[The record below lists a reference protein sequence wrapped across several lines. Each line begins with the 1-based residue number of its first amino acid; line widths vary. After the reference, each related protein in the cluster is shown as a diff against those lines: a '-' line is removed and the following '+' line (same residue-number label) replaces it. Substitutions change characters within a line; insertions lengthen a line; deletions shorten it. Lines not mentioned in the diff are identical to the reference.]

1 MFEDRADAARK
12 LAEAVARAA
21 PEVPVVLALP
31 RGGVPVA
38 APVAARLG
46 APLDLLLVRK
56 IGIPG
61 HAELAAGALVEG
73 DPPQAV
79 FNRGLL
85 RSAGLTEADF
95 DGQVAAKTVELA
107 ARRRLWREGRGPVD
121 LRGRTAVIVDD
132 GIATGATV
140 RAALAG
146 LRARGAAAIWIAV
159 PVAPPDTLAQ
169 LTAEADRVI
178 CLEAPRDFYAVG
190 AHYRAFPQVD
200 DAEVSRILAEQDDR
214 KGQQP

>member
-1 MFEDRADAARK
+1 MFEDRADAAAK

-21 PEVPVVLALP
+21 PEAPVILALP

-56 IGIPG
+56 IGMPG

-73 DPPQAV
+73 DPPGAV
-79 FNRGLL
+79 FNQALL
-85 RSAGLTEADF
+85 RRAGLTEADF
-95 DGQVAAKTVELA
+95 EAEVAAKTAELA
-107 ARRRLWREGRGPVD
+107 ERRRLWQAGRGPLD

-132 GIATGATV
+132 GIATGATI
-140 RAALAG
+140 RAALSG

-159 PVAPPDTLAQ
+159 PVAPPDTLAE
-169 LTAEADRVI
+169 LEAKADRVI
-178 CLEAPRDFYAVG
+178 CLAAPRDFIAVG
-190 AHYRAFPQVD
+190 VQYRAFPQVA

-214 KGQQP
+214 KGQQA

>member
-1 MFEDRADAARK
+1 MFEDRADAAAK
-12 LAEAVARAA
+12 LTEAVAQAA
-21 PEVPVVLALP
+21 PEAPVVLALP

-46 APLDLLLVRK
+46 APLDVLLVRK
-56 IGIPG
+56 IGMPG

-73 DPPQAV
+73 DPPKAV
-79 FNRGLL
+79 FNHALL
-85 RSAGLTEADF
+85 RSAGLTETDF
-95 DGQVAAKTVELA
+95 EAQVAEKTAELA
-107 ARRRLWREGRGPVD
+107 ERRRLWRAGHGPVD

-146 LRARGAAAIWIAV
+146 LRAQGATAIWIAV
-159 PVAPPDTLAQ
+159 PVAPPDTLAE
-169 LTAEADRVI
+169 LEAEADRVI
-178 CLEAPRDFYAVG
+178 CLEAPRDFIAVG
-190 AHYRAFPQVD
+190 AHYRAFPQVA

-214 KGQQP
+214 KGQQA